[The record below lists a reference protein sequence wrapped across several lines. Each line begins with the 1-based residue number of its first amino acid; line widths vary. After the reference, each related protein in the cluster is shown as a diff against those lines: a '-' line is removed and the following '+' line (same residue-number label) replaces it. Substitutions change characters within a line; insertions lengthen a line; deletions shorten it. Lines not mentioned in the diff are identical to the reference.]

1 MRLITLSWKNIIHRP
16 LSLILTLVLF
26 ALGVGLIAFLFVVN
40 RQIED
45 KFEKNLAGIDLV
57 LGAKGSP
64 LQLVLCNMYHID
76 APTGNIPLQSVRA
89 FFNPDHPL
97 IGDVTPLSIGDSYRG
112 FRIVGTTRSFVD
124 LYELD
129 LTEGS
134 WWENDFDAT
143 IGPEVAKRLDLKIG
157 DSFQSTHGL
166 LQDDNLTHEESHAF
180 RVTGILATSGTV
192 ADQLILT
199 NTQSIWSVHDHESG
213 VEGHPD
219 HPEVTTGMDAT
230 PHFLNAAL
238 LEHPDES
245 ITSLLIRFKARNYQ
259 ALNMARN
266 INENTDLQA
275 ATPAIEINRL
285 FALMGVGMDALR
297 TLGWLIA
304 IVSGLSIFISL
315 YGSLKDRKYELALMR
330 VQGASPGK
338 LFSMIIL
345 EGLLLALAG
354 YFLGLLLA
362 HMSMFV
368 LTDYLEAAYKYP
380 FNPFQW
386 VKEEGWLAIGALG
399 IGLIAALLPA
409 WQAYRTELSTTLAEN

>member
-1 MRLITLSWKNIIHRP
+1 MNLITLSWKNIIHRP
-16 LSLILTLVLF
+16 LSLALTLVLF

-40 RQIED
+40 KQIED
-45 KFEKNLAGIDLV
+45 KFEKNLAGIDIV

-76 APTGNIPLQSVRA
+76 APTGNIPIQSIRA
-89 FFNPDHPL
+89 FFNPEHPL
-97 IGDVTPLSIGDSYRG
+97 IKDATPLSIGDSYKG
-112 FRIVGTTRSFVD
+112 FRIVGTTRSFVE
-124 LYELD
+124 LYALEIAAGD
-129 LTEGS
+129 
-134 WWENDFDAT
+134 WWEHDFDVT
-143 IGPEVAKRLDLKIG
+143 IGPEVARRLNLKLG
-157 DSFQSTHGL
+157 DQFQSTHGL
-166 LQDDNLTHEESHAF
+166 LQDENLTHEESHAF
-180 RVTGILATSGTV
+180 RVTGIMASSGTV

-199 NTQSIWSVHDHESG
+199 NTQSIWAVHDHENEESAHQ
-213 VEGHPD
+213 EESAIDPD
-219 HPEVTTGMDAT
+219 A
-230 PHFLNAAL
+230 PHFTNASL
-238 LEHPDES
+238 LEHPDQE

-285 FALMGVGMDALR
+285 FSLMGVGMDALK

-345 EGLLLALAG
+345 EGCLLAIAG
-354 YFLGLLLA
+354 YLLGILLA
-362 HMSMFV
+362 HVAMYF
-368 LTDYLEAAYKYP
+368 LTDYLENAYRYP
-380 FNPFQW
+380 FKPWQW
-386 VKEEGWLAIGALG
+386 VREEGWLALGALV
-399 IGLIAALLPA
+399 IGLFAALIPA
-409 WQAYRTELSTTLAEN
+409 WQAYRTELSRTLAEG

>member
-1 MRLITLSWKNIIHRP
+1 MKLITLSWKNIIHRP
-16 LSLILTLVLF
+16 LSLALTLVLF

-40 RQIED
+40 KQIED
-45 KFEKNLAGIDLV
+45 KFEKNLAGIDIV

-76 APTGNIPLQSVRA
+76 APTGNIPIQSIRA
-89 FFNPDHPL
+89 FFNTEHPL
-97 IGDVTPLSIGDSYRG
+97 IKDATPLSIGDSYKG

-124 LYELD
+124 LYALHIAD
-129 LTEGS
+129 GG
-134 WWENDFDAT
+134 WWENDFDVT
-143 IGPEVAKRLDLKIG
+143 IGPEVARRLDLHIG
-157 DSFQSTHGL
+157 DQFQSTHGL
-166 LQDDNLTHEESHAF
+166 LQDENLTHEESHAF
-180 RVTGILATSGTV
+180 RVTGTPAPSGTV

-199 NTQSIWSVHDHESG
+199 NTQSIWAVHEHEST
-213 VEGHPD
+213 EEAH
-219 HPEVTTGMDAT
+219 HEVAPVDAGT
-230 PHFLNAAL
+230 PHYTNASL
-238 LEHPDES
+238 LEHPDQE

-285 FALMGVGMDALR
+285 FSLMGVGMDALK

-345 EGLLLALAG
+345 EGLLLAFVG
-354 YFLGLLLA
+354 YLLGILLA
-362 HMSMFV
+362 HTAMYF
-368 LTDYLEAAYKYP
+368 LTDYLEKAYRYP
-380 FNPFQW
+380 FNPWQW
-386 VKEEGWLAIGALG
+386 VREEGWLALGALV
-399 IGLIAALLPA
+399 IGLFAALIPA
-409 WQAYRTELSTTLAEN
+409 WQAYRTELSRTLAEG